1 MSSVKLSYA
10 PLYAHA
16 NMMGVKNT
24 DRSLGVLFDYLESHY
39 NDDEYVVQLYS
50 DHGSSVYDNPP
61 SYEQLSDWS
70 SLYGTRGR
78 SPIIGNSK

>member
-10 PLYAHA
+10 PLYVHA

-39 NDDEYVVQLYS
+39 NYDEYVVRLYS
-50 DHGSSVYDNPP
+50 AHGSSVYDNSPFIM
-61 SYEQLSDWS
+61 SRYHGAA
-70 SLYGTRGR
+70 YMVRGGR
-78 SPIIGNSK
+78 CSRLGASK